1 MEEEKNQSS
10 MYDRLG
16 DLLSQTLEK
25 GSAKIV
31 SNDQIIREKEDLE
44 KKKLEEEIEEERQQ
58 LHEEV
63 EQRLKAKKAAEEKK
77 RKEAADQ
84 EKKRT
89 GKGTV
94 IKSLSPELERAY
106 RLLNVSYGSSSE
118 EIKKAYR
125 ERLMYFHPDKH
136 KDNPVLQKVANDK
149 TRQIL
154 EAYDLILKNL

>member
-1 MEEEKNQSS
+1 

-25 GSAKIV
+25 GSAKIIN
-31 SNDQIIREKEDLE
+31 SEQIIREKEELE
-44 KKKLEEEIEEERQQ
+44 KKKLEEEVEEERQK

-63 EQRLKAKKAAEEKK
+63 AERLKAKKAAEEKK
-77 RKEAADQ
+77 RKEEACA
-84 EKKRT
+84 KKRFRSA
-89 GKGTV
+89 TV
-94 IKSLSPELERAY
+94 IKRISPDLERAY
-106 RLLNVSYGSSSE
+106 RLLNISPGVSAE

-154 EAYDLILKNL
+154 EAYDLIIKNL

>member
-25 GSAKIV
+25 GSAKIIG
-31 SNDQIIREKEDLE
+31 NEQILQEKEEVE
-44 KKKLEEEIEEERQQ
+44 KKKLEEEIEEERQK

-63 EQRLKAKKAAEEKK
+63 AERLKAKKIEEEKK
-77 RKEAADQ
+77 KKEAERKSQ
-84 EKKRT
+84 ERINT
-89 GKGTV
+89 ATV
-94 IKSLSPELERAY
+94 IKHISGELERAY
-106 RLLNVSYGSSSE
+106 RLLNIPYGSSAE

-149 TRQIL
+149 TRQII
-154 EAYDLILKNL
+154 EAYDLIIKNL